1 MAETLSVQ
9 QLGAIFRRFWIVI
22 IAATII
28 GGVGGYVVASLQT
41 PTFSA
46 TATQLVKGLP
56 GSQAAA
62 NYQAAQYAISR
73 AKSYPAFI
81 DSTRVLEAVRTD
93 LGGTE
98 DINQLAQDL
107 SASNPVDTPLIQV
120 TALGRT
126 PEQARDKANSAA
138 RHLASFITQIETVS
152 GSSPVS
158 VETAVQAVLV
168 PDPIAPRPKIIGALA
183 ALLLG
188 SFAFAAAIVVSQS
201 TWLSAR
207 RQRRAEKGKSSPQPV
222 VVPTWDESPA
232 PAEDP
237 DVSADHRGPDR
248 QRSAATLT

>member
-1 MAETLSVQ
+1 MAGTLSVQ
-9 QLGAIFRRFWIVI
+9 QLGAIVRRFWIAIVV
-22 IAATII
+22 ATLV
-28 GGVGGYVVASLQT
+28 GGIGGYVVASLQT
-41 PTFSA
+41 KTYSA

-81 DSTRVLEAVRTD
+81 DSTRVLEAVRAD
-93 LGGTE
+93 LGGRE
-98 DINQLAQDL
+98 DINELALDL
-107 SASNPVDTPLIQV
+107 SATNPVDTPLIQV

-168 PDPIAPRPKIIGALA
+168 PDPIAPRPKIVGALA
-183 ALLLG
+183 AFLMG
-188 SFAFAAAIVVSQS
+188 CFAFAAAIVISQS
-201 TWLSAR
+201 AALSALLHRLGR
-207 RQRRAEKGKSSPQPV
+207 RKRSGRPLVTPSRADVPGTGNGADDSAHQGKG
-222 VVPTWDESPA
+222 
-232 PAEDP
+232 
-237 DVSADHRGPDR
+237 DR
-248 QRSAATLT
+248 QPSSAAR

>member
-1 MAETLSVQ
+1 MAGTLSVQ
-9 QLGAIFRRFWIVI
+9 ELGAVFRRFWIVI
-22 IAATII
+22 VVATLL
-28 GGVGGYVVASLQT
+28 GGTGGYGVASLQEK
-41 PTFSA
+41 TFSA

-81 DSTRVLEAVRTD
+81 DSTRVLDAVRAD
-93 LGGTE
+93 LGDSE

-107 SASNPVDTPLIQV
+107 SATNPVDTPLIQV

-168 PDPIAPRPKIIGALA
+168 PDPIAPRPKIVGALA
-183 ALLLG
+183 AFLLG
-188 SFAFAAAIVVSQS
+188 CLAFAAAIVISR
-201 TWLSAR
+201 SAR
-207 RQRRAEKGKSSPQPV
+207 LSELRSRRADQRKRPARPPV
-222 VVPTWDESPA
+222 TPTWEDPPA
-232 PAEDP
+232 PTETDA
-237 DVSADHRGPDR
+237 SSHRRMRDR
-248 QRSAATLT
+248 QRSSAAL